1 MTHDNILVVHRIRQ
15 SARMRLSSGRDFQF
29 CLVYPGASNFITRA
43 ENSPMPRFNFS
54 FQPTAIVIFL
64 VAVIAIA
71 SPSSGKADQPLIG
84 PNDRIA
90 IVGGTLIERMRN
102 DPSLEYELQV
112 RKPDWKLRLRNL
124 GWSGDDT
131 YAFAR
136 KLFDPNP
143 EKGFQR
149 LQFDLDLAAPTVVLV
164 AYGFAEASNGAEA
177 VVRMEPGLTR
187 LVESM
192 LQRQRRVILMKPF
205 ALPGILTPGYVDH
218 IRSAGDVINRVA
230 QKFDLPVVHV
240 SCEDFA
246 DDGLLPNEAGYRDIA
261 RQLANELVG
270 PRGDQSVNAPSI
282 DSPQNLDL
290 VSTILK
296 KEELFFHRHRPQNET
311 YLLLFRKHEQGNNA
325 VELTQFDPLVDAM
338 DQEIWKTAEQ
348 IAAGTN

>member
-1 MTHDNILVVHRIRQ
+1 
-15 SARMRLSSGRDFQF
+15 
-29 CLVYPGASNFITRA
+29 
-43 ENSPMPRFNFS
+43 MPRFHFLS
-54 FQPTAIVIFL
+54 QP
-64 VAVIAIA
+64 IAIA
-71 SPSSGKADQPLIG
+71 IFLFAVNAIASGCYCSADQPLIG

-102 DPSLEYELQV
+102 DPSLEYELQT

-149 LQFDLDLAAPTVVLV
+149 LQFDLDLAAPTVVLL
-164 AYGFAEASNGAEA
+164 AYGFAEASNGADA
-177 VVRMEPGLTR
+177 VAKMEPGLTR

-192 LQRQRRVILMKPF
+192 LQKQRRVILMHPI
-205 ALPGILTPGYVDH
+205 ALPGILTPGYTDH
-218 IRSAGDVINRVA
+218 IRSAGEVIDRVA
-230 QKFDLPVVHV
+230 MKFELPVVKV

-261 RQLANELVG
+261 RQLTDALAG
-270 PRGDQSVNAPSI
+270 PRGDQPENSPSTA
-282 DSPQNLDL
+282 SPHDPALAGL
-290 VSTILK
+290 ILK

-325 VELTQFDPLVDAM
+325 VELAQFDPLVDAV
-338 DQEIWKTAEQ
+338 DQEIWKKAQQVTVRSD
-348 IAAGTN
+348 

>member
-1 MTHDNILVVHRIRQ
+1 
-15 SARMRLSSGRDFQF
+15 
-29 CLVYPGASNFITRA
+29 
-43 ENSPMPRFNFS
+43 MPRLNLLS
-54 FQPTAIVIFL
+54 HR
-64 VAVIAIA
+64 IAIA
-71 SPSSGKADQPLIG
+71 IISLAVITVPSVSRSFADQPLIG
-84 PNDRIA
+84 PNDRLA

-102 DPSLEYELQV
+102 DPSLEYELQT

-177 VVRMEPGLTR
+177 VTRMESGLTR

-192 LQRQRRVILMKPF
+192 LQKQRRLILMHPF
-205 ALPGILTPGYVDH
+205 VLPGILTAGYPDH
-218 IRSAGDVINRVA
+218 IRAAGEVIDRVA
-230 QKFDLPVVHV
+230 MKFELPVVKV
-240 SCEDFA
+240 TCEDFA

-261 RQLANELVG
+261 RQLADSLIG
-270 PRGDQSVNAPSI
+270 PVGDQPENAISTA
-282 DSPQNLDL
+282 SPQDPALASL
-290 VSTILK
+290 ILK

-325 VELTQFDPLVDAM
+325 VELAQFDPLVDAA
-338 DQEIWKTAEQ
+338 DQEIWKQAQQ
-348 IAAGTN
+348 IAGGSN